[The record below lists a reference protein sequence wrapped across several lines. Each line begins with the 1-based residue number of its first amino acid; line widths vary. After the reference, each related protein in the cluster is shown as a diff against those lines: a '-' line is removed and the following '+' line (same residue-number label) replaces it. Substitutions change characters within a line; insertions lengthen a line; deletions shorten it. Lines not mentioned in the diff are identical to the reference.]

1 MRAPEQLQLSP
12 DEQEL
17 LKLAEESKSFIR
29 HSMWKKLEIF
39 LQANVDEALEQMR
52 GNRSSDPKVA
62 LHFERIW
69 KEREQLRDSLIA
81 FVKGPIRD
89 EKELLEQI
97 ELAKKEG
104 MIYA

>member
-1 MRAPEQLQLSP
+1 MRAEPLKLSQ
-12 DEQEL
+12 DEIEL
-17 LKLAEESKSFIR
+17 LKLAEESSTFIQHPLWR
-29 HSMWKKLEIF
+29 KVEIF
-39 LQANVDEALEQMR
+39 LQANVEEAIEGMR

-69 KEREQLRDSLIA
+69 KERERLRDSLTA

-89 EKELLEQI
+89 AKELMEQI
-97 ELAKKEG
+97 EQAKKEG